1 MTSLP
6 ALVGSQKLIW
16 AWKEFKKEWEV
27 SYLHLSFSGDAS
39 WLVQIK
45 LKLCCC
51 QLVLPSFALLIC
63 TPTDYT
69 VLSLVTMKLCGEL
82 ELPIHSKRVCTKYK
96 MGFFYLDQHTGKG
109 GIRRKK
115 KYGWTTLFV
124 ISSAP
129 GSFNSKT
136 VWSEEWKKDL
146 FCQYFG

>member
-1 MTSLP
+1 MTSLQ

-27 SYLHLSFSGDAS
+27 SYLHLSFSGNAS

-82 ELPIHSKRVCTKYK
+82 ELPFHSIPLYLYK
-96 MGFFYLDQHTGKG
+96 MEFFYLDQHTGKG

-115 KYGWTTLFV
+115 KMVGPLFL
-124 ISSAP
+124 SSVMHLVHLTP
-129 GSFNSKT
+129 KLY
-136 VWSEEWKKDL
+136 EEWKKDL